1 MDARSDD
8 AYNDLEL
15 QGSQRMSDHP
25 RRRFLKASAG
35 VVSGL
40 ALGACADESSAPV
53 PQASGLDRQMLEAVG
68 RLVLPRSAIGADG
81 ISRAIDNFLAWL
93 DGFEP
98 VSERDHPYESGD
110 ITYGPPD
117 PAPLWGAQLDALTIE
132 ATRRFQTAYKDLDED
147 RQREILLRQL
157 PENLPADM
165 PYAGAASHVA
175 IGLIAWFYST
185 PEATDLAL
193 QAKVGRYLCRGF
205 GGAGERPVPLED

>member
-8 AYNDLEL
+8 AYNDLGL
-15 QGSQRMSDHP
+15 QGSQHMSDHP

-40 ALGACADESSAPV
+40 ALGSCADESGAPA
-53 PQASGLDRQMLEAVG
+53 PQASGLDRQTLEAVG
-68 RLVLPRSAIGADG
+68 RLVLPRSALGADG
-81 ISRAIDNFLAWL
+81 ISRATDSFLAWL

-132 ATRRFQTAYKDLDED
+132 ATRRFEAAYTDLDEV

-165 PYAGAASHVA
+165 PYAGAATHIA
-175 IGLIAWFYST
+175 IGLIAWFYTT

-205 GGAGERPVPLED
+205 GGAGEQPVPLED